1 MGGLP
6 IGSRNTK
13 TPVGKGRRKEDAHR
27 RPLPVAPRQP
37 AWPPSPRKGAEKVF
51 IRFVIQIAHTAKPA
65 PLKEVKGRQKVPRE
79 LGEVECVRR
88 VSIVVFPCGFAGKGR
103 NNIQKHKCFCGEKCK
118 VI

>member
-13 TPVGKGRRKEDAHR
+13 TPVG
-27 RPLPVAPRQP
+27 
-37 AWPPSPRKGAEKVF
+37 
-51 IRFVIQIAHTAKPA
+51 
-65 PLKEVKGRQKVPRE
+65 KGRQKVPRE